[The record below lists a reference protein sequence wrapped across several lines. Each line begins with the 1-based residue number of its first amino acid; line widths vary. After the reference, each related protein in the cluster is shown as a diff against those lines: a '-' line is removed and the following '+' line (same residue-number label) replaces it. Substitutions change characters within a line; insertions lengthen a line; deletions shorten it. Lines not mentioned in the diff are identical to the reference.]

1 MPVDVP
7 RYDGRGILPIDVF
20 FSFFEFTNSAAARG
34 KWVEVGGSA
43 PPDDGAGGLCT
54 ALGERLLGPLGA
66 ARHRGQCALGGL
78 GAVEGR
84 F

>member
-7 RYDGRGILPIDVF
+7 RYNGRGILPIDVF
-20 FSFFEFTNSAAARG
+20 FSFFEFTNSTAARD

-54 ALGERLLGPLGA
+54 ALGERLLGLLRA
-66 ARHRGQCALGGL
+66 ARHRGQRALGGF
-78 GAVEGR
+78 GTAEGR